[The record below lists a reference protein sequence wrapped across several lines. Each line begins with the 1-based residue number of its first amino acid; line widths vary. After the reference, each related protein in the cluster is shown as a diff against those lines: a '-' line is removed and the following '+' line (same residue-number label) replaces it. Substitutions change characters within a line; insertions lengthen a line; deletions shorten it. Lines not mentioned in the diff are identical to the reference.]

1 MKKIN
6 SYKIFKSAASN
17 ISEHIDGLENSMKA
31 RRTEFIRS
39 RELNMIEHIEPMYI
53 YKPKHLI
60 LSALQSHFFRFLLLT
75 VISFDLII
83 WFIIPVWSMVLYEYY
98 IMLKWL
104 SKFNISAIKITV
116 ISIFAEILFI
126 LISPFIRS
134 AIWFI
139 ISGIWV

>member
-6 SYKIFKSAASN
+6 FHKIFKSAASS
-17 ISEHIDGLENSMKA
+17 ISEHIDDLESGMKA

-39 RELNMIEHIEPMYI
+39 RELNTIEHIEPMYI
-53 YKPKHLI
+53 YKPKRLI
-60 LSALQSHFFRFLLLT
+60 LSALQSQFFRFLLLT

-98 IMLKWL
+98 IILKWL
-104 SKFNISAIKITV
+104 GKFNISAIKITL

-139 ISGIWV
+139 ISGIRV